1 MKVPAILASETN
13 IAAANLYN
21 QLGFFNTELDLLV
34 LREQLLEPRV
44 LELPEDFIIPTLFIT
59 ANQDQVFPVELIK
72 CAAAMVPSATAKVL
86 VDAGHSSYFEVPD
99 LFNQTVFEFLNGLW
113 HAWSLPAVGWCEVF
127 SAWCWN
133 SGKFPAVNHP
143 QSDYGQREACQH
155 IE

>member
-21 QLGFFNTELDLLV
+21 QLGFFNTEFDLLV

-99 LFNQTVFEFLNGLW
+99 LFNQTVFEFLNGL
-113 HAWSLPAVGWCEVF
+113 
-127 SAWCWN
+127 
-133 SGKFPAVNHP
+133 
-143 QSDYGQREACQH
+143 
-155 IE
+155 